1 MDTKY
6 ILRSEG
12 IIVVDRGAWVSGED
26 YEVGNLSQNDGSY
39 ICTVDHKAA
48 AATEP
53 GVGADW
59 ATVWKILQY
68 VTTGV
73 ADATYFKA
81 TDTAP
86 YMRLIDGSGA
96 DALVRLSAGVLQF
109 YDNIRGALMAGFTMS
124 SGLLTATI
132 LAVSGACAIT
142 GALTVATAKTDHQI
156 ALNIARGIGTVGTT
170 GAIGG
175 TWTISEGAADNI
187 QKITRTAAADDH
199 YYRIP
204 IPLPKRNTAS
214 KGAKLKSVTVSY
226 VAGGTLDTANDIIQ
240 ARILKQTVPT
250 NGNAATASVLAGDD
264 DADYDADHNSNAER
278 VEAGNQTMTVTIPEG
293 EQAYAAEN
301 ETFAL
306 RVRVKDASTA
316 NLTFV
321 LTGAIANYEAAEY

>member
-12 IIVVDRGAWVSGED
+12 IIIVDRGAWVSGED
-26 YEVGNLSQNDGSY
+26 YEVGNLSQNSGSF
-39 ICTVDHKAA
+39 ICTTGHTAS

-53 GVGADW
+53 GVGANW
-59 ATVWKILQY
+59 ATVWKALQY
-68 VTTGV
+68 VTIGV

-86 YMRLIDGSGA
+86 YMRLIDGSA
-96 DALVRLSAGVLQF
+96 NDVLIRLAAGVLQF
-109 YDNIRGALMAGFTMS
+109 YDNAASALRASIDM
-124 SGLLTATI
+124 LTGNM
-132 LAVSGACAIT
+132 VVT
-142 GALTVATAKTDHQI
+142 GSLALTGGIVAVQTDHQI
-156 ALNIARGIGTVGTT
+156 ALDIAGGIGTVGTT

-175 TWTISEGAADNI
+175 TWTISEGAANNI
-187 QKITRTAAADDH
+187 QIATRTAAAADN
-199 YYRIP
+199 YLRIP

-240 ARILKQTVPT
+240 AQILKQTVPT
-250 NGNAATASVLAGDD
+250 NGKAATASVLAGDD

-321 LTGAIANYEAAEY
+321 LTGALATYEAAEY